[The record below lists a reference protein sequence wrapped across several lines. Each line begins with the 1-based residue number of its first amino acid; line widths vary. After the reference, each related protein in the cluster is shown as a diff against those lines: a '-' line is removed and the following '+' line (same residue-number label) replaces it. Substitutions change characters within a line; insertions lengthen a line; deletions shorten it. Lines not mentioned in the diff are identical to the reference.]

1 MDGSSS
7 SVSMRP
13 LNVSHEGAAQF
24 HSELARR
31 RGAATQQSS
40 EPCAFNA
47 PNMPKTFWV
56 RRGKRGFDIA
66 FSLTFLAMVGWWLIP
81 SIGLAIKLDSRG
93 PVYFKQRRT
102 GLNGET
108 FWCLK
113 FRTMRHVPN
122 AGFRQAQPND
132 DRVTRVGKLLRKTNL
147 DELPQFINVLR
158 GEMSVVG
165 PRPHVPELDAKFS
178 RHVPGYAA
186 RHAIKPGVTGL
197 AQVSGCR
204 GETRSVREMRNR
216 FRFDCFYLRN
226 AGPALD
232 VRIIARTV
240 IAMLG
245 GDDRAY

>member
-7 SVSMRP
+7 PVNMRS
-13 LNVSHEGAAQF
+13 LKVRHEGAAQF
-24 HSELARR
+24 HPELARR
-31 RGAATQQSS
+31 GVATQQSS
-40 EPCAFNA
+40 EPCASDA
-47 PNMPKTFWV
+47 PDMPETFWV

-66 FSLTFLAMVGWWLIP
+66 FSLTFMATVGWWLIP

-93 PVYFKQRRT
+93 PVFFRQRRT

-113 FRTMRHVPN
+113 FRTMRHAPN
-122 AGFRQAQPND
+122 AGFRQAQLND

-158 GEMSVVG
+158 GDMSVVG

-178 RHVPGYAA
+178 SHVPGYAA

-216 FRFDCFYLRN
+216 VRFDCFYLRN

-240 IAMLG
+240 MTMLG